1 MQKLIAILQIK
12 SRNFKDFKLWLDW
25 YLKFLQC
32 DKVIIL
38 DDDSLFDLTKL
49 FFLYDNN
56 KIIYLKMNELNLS
69 RYNDIRQVSNLKY
82 IFDNNYIQKNDIVF
96 TPDDDEFWWY
106 DKNNY
111 NSFKTCIMHKMDI
124 LNTDCISVPWILMNN
139 NVPLITRD
147 KDLITTFLYRN
158 TLEFVEHKS
167 ILKFNRQIDSN
178 LHNLYKTNKST
189 TMIDKKYNY
198 QSKTN
203 YKDDIRCYHFRFT
216 TIEEFKQKRLS
227 TISSKTPRAY
237 FNDCFEKQIINGVN
251 QNDNYNILDLTLY
264 NELKNLHYV

>member
-139 NVPLITRD
+139 N
-147 KDLITTFLYRN
+147 
-158 TLEFVEHKS
+158 
-167 ILKFNRQIDSN
+167 
-178 LHNLYKTNKST
+178 
-189 TMIDKKYNY
+189 YN
-198 QSKTN
+198 
-203 YKDDIRCYHFRFT
+203 F
-216 TIEEFKQKRLS
+216 
-227 TISSKTPRAY
+227 IS
-237 FNDCFEKQIINGVN
+237 
-251 QNDNYNILDLTLY
+251 
-264 NELKNLHYV
+264 